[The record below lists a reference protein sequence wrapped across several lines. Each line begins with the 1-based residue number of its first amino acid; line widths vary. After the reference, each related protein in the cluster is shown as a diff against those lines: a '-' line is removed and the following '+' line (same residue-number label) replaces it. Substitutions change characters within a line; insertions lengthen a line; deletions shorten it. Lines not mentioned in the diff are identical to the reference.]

1 MVALVTRES
10 SLLSTRA
17 FTSLSLISILTSRLL
32 SFIQSLPQFAQ
43 CLGCLS
49 RIDVYLSESDQD
61 TLPGSQTKGQTW
73 PHSDELVS
81 LKASDRSVAPKEP
94 HSDDSVSPSTKT
106 FDITWSLE
114 SGPIFRNLNLTT
126 NKGITAI
133 VGPSGSGKTTLVET
147 ILNEITVAK
156 CNPHLPAPAV
166 GYCAETP
173 WILNDTIRTNIIGV
187 NGQYEEDW
195 YTCCL
200 SLAALTHD
208 LQAFPAG
215 DLHLVGNNGIA
226 LSGGQK
232 KRVVSL

>member
-1 MVALVTRES
+1 MTRES
-10 SLLSTRA
+10 SLLATRA
-17 FTSLSLISILTSRLL
+17 FTSLSLIAILTSRLL

-43 CLGCLS
+43 CLGCLN
-49 RIDVYLSESDQD
+49 RIDAYLSESGQD
-61 TLPGSQTKGQTW
+61 TVPGGQTKGQTG
-73 PHSDELVS
+73 PHSDEVVS
-81 LKASDRSVAPKEP
+81 LKPSDRSVAPKEP
-94 HSDDSVSPSTKT
+94 DSDDSVSPSTKGV
-106 FDITWSLE
+106 IACSLE
-114 SGPIFRNLNLTT
+114 SDPTFRNLNLTT
-126 NKGITAI
+126 NKGITVI

-147 ILNEITVAK
+147 ILNDTTLAK
-156 CNPHLPAPAV
+156 CNPHYPDPAV

-187 NGQYEEDW
+187 NGQYEKDW
-195 YTCCL
+195 YTFCL
-200 SLAALTHD
+200 SMAALTHD

>member
-1 MVALVTRES
+1 MTRES

-17 FTSLSLISILTSRLL
+17 FTSLSLISILTSHLL

-49 RIDVYLSESDQD
+49 RIDAYLSECDQN

-73 PHSDELVS
+73 PPSDEVIS
-81 LKASDRSVAPKEP
+81 LKASDHSVVPKEP
-94 HSDDSVSPSTKT
+94 HSDEIVSPSTKT
-106 FDITWSLE
+106 VNIAWSPE
-114 SGPIFRNLNLTT
+114 FGPIFPALNLTT
-126 NKGITAI
+126 NKGITVI

-147 ILNEITVAK
+147 ILNETTVAN

-173 WILNDTIRTNIIGV
+173 WILNDTIRANIIGV
-187 NGQYEEDW
+187 NGQYEKDW

-200 SLAALTHD
+200 SMAALTHD
-208 LQAFPAG
+208 LQVFPLG